1 MRKPD
6 GFAIL
11 MLSAALPAAALNW
24 DQGDPAAHWKSALSA
39 PPPVPAA
46 VASRPPSPGGGVAGE
61 FDSYVLALQWS
72 AAFCETRPALPE
84 CGDRDPDRFSAKHL
98 TLHGLWPE
106 KAGDPSHAYGYCGV
120 DDATRALD
128 RAATWC
134 RMPALGLTPRTASRL
149 AEVMPAVASCLEK
162 HEWYKHGSCSGFA
175 AEEYF
180 TRASDIVAFVAASNA
195 GRFLAANAGRTVT
208 ADALRAAFERDFG
221 AGSGSKIKLT
231 CVKARGASLLSD
243 VRLKLAHPL
252 RPASELGKMLLPGGD
267 KGNCPASFELDEL

>member
-1 MRKPD
+1 MRRPT

-11 MLSAALPAAALNW
+11 MLLAALPAAALNW
-24 DQGDPAAHWKSALSA
+24 DQGDPAAHWRAALSA
-39 PPPVPAA
+39 PPATPAA
-46 VASRPPSPGGGVAGE
+46 VPVRLPSGGGVAGR

-72 AAFCETRPALPE
+72 AAFCETRPNLPE

-106 KAGDPSHAYGYCGV
+106 VAGDSSHSYGYCGV

-134 RMPALGLTPRTASRL
+134 RMPALGLTSRTTTRL
-149 AEVMPAVASCLEK
+149 TQVMPAVASCLQN

-180 TRASDIVAFVAASNA
+180 TRASDLVVAIAGTSF
-195 GRFLAANAGRTVT
+195 GRFLEANAGKTVT
-208 ADALRAAFERDFG
+208 SAALLASFERDHG
-221 AGSGSKIKLT
+221 AGSGSKVKLT

-252 RPASELGKMLLPGGD
+252 RPASELGKMLLAGGE
-267 KGNCPASFELDEL
+267 KGNCPASFELDSL

>member
-1 MRKPD
+1 MRKPN

-11 MLSAALPAAALNW
+11 MLLAAFPAAALTW
-24 DQGDPAAHWKSALSA
+24 DQGDPAAHWRASLSA
-39 PPPVPAA
+39 PPPTPAA
-46 VASRPPSPGGGVAGE
+46 VPVRPPSGGGVAGE

-72 AAFCETRPALPE
+72 AAFCETRPSLPE

-106 KAGDPSHAYGYCGV
+106 KAGDASHSYGYCGV

-134 RMPALGLTPRTASRL
+134 RMPALGLTSRTSARL
-149 AEVMPAVASCLEK
+149 AEVMPAVASCLDK
-162 HEWYKHGSCSGFA
+162 HEWYKHGSCSGFTPEA
-175 AEEYF
+175 YF
-180 TRASDIVAFVAASNA
+180 TRAADIVTSVAGSEF
-195 GRFLAANAGRTVT
+195 GRFLAANAGKAVT
-208 ADALRAAFERDFG
+208 GDAVRAAFERAFG
-221 AGSGSKIKLT
+221 AGSGGKVRLT

-252 RPASELGKMLLPGGD
+252 RPASELGKMILAGGD
-267 KGNCPASFELDEL
+267 KGNCPASFELDTL